1 MIVVD
6 TNILA
11 ALLLPTPE
19 TDNAE
24 AVLVR
29 DPEWFSP
36 PLWRSE
42 LRNVLANLI
51 REQRLEL
58 AQAFGVMEQAEIL
71 LIDREV
77 EPPNLDVLQLSA
89 KTRCTAYDCE
99 FVAVARQLGIP
110 LVTLD
115 RQILRAFPDTAVS
128 LHSFLADYPDLSG

>member
-1 MIVVD
+1 LIVVD

-11 ALLLPTPE
+11 ALLLPTLE
-19 TDNAE
+19 TDKAE

-51 REQRLEL
+51 RERRLEL
-58 AQAFGVMEQAEIL
+58 AQAFGVMEQAEML
-71 LIDREV
+71 LIEREV
-77 EPPNLDVLQLSA
+77 EPSNLDVLQLSSE
-89 KTRCTAYDCE
+89 TGCTAYDCE
-99 FVAVARQLGIP
+99 FVAVARHLGVR

-115 RQILRAFPDTAVS
+115 RQILREFPDTAVS
-128 LHSFLADYPDLSG
+128 LNSSLSD